1 MDYKYKDILLIDDD
15 DDDQEIFL
23 AALDEINKSI
33 KCTIAV
39 NGKEALELLKSRK
52 INPDIIFLDL
62 NMPVM
67 NGQQFLLE
75 IKQDKKHK
83 EIPVLILST
92 TSHKATIDLIMDMGA
107 QQFFSKPDSFEDLI
121 DILKSILK

>member
-1 MDYKYKDILLIDDD
+1 MAYKKILLIDDD

-23 AALDEINKSI
+23 AALSEIDISV
-33 KCTIAV
+33 KCTIAS
-39 NGKEALELLKSRK
+39 NGREALEMLNEST

-75 IKQDKKHK
+75 IKQANTHK
-83 EIPVLILST
+83 EIPVIILST
-92 TSHKATIDLIMDMGA
+92 TSHKATIDMVMDMGA

>member
-1 MDYKYKDILLIDDD
+1 MAYKKILLIDDD

-23 AALDEINKSI
+23 AALSEIDISV
-33 KCTIAV
+33 KCTIAN
-39 NGKEALELLKSRK
+39 NGREALEMLNHST

-75 IKQDKKHK
+75 IKRTKKLK
-83 EIPVLILST
+83 EIPVIILST
-92 TSHKATIDLIMDMGA
+92 TSHKATIELIMDMGA

-121 DILKSILK
+121 DILKSVLN